1 MDDGGRAVDPVDLL
15 QADCQV
21 MLHLPSLAKIQGQ
34 HPIGHAVGAWF
45 LKELKVTLTLADY

>member
-21 MLHLPSLAKIQGQ
+21 MLHWPNLAKIQGQ
-34 HPIGHAVGAWF
+34 HPIGHAVGAQF
-45 LKELKVTLTLADY
+45 LKELEVTLISAGY